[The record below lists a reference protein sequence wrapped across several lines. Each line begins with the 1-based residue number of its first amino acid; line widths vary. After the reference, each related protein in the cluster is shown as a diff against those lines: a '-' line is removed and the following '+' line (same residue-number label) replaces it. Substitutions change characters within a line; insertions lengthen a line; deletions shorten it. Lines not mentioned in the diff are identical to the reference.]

1 MARVPG
7 TIVFGDLLV
16 KMKTEQQGLR
26 PRPGGLQGTKG
37 SARTIAAGSAQ
48 H

>member
-7 TIVFGDLLV
+7 TIVLGDLLV

-26 PRPGGLQGTKG
+26 PCPGGLQGTKG